1 MCESDEDY
9 FVESFQKLFHSIDSE
24 FSSRRIC
31 NLSSFIKISQ
41 LDPQWEYIKDY
52 HNGTQHPAIS
62 DSIIRKLYHSIWIFK
77 KKLSR
82 RFIKHLI
89 ILSFENNYHLPRGAR
104 TRKDECLKSIE
115 NPILLSR
122 IFISSGM
129 GGIL

>member
-1 MCESDEDY
+1 MIFPFRNIRRSITGGESDEDY

-24 FSSRRIC
+24 FSSRQIC

-77 KKLSR
+77 KKYLEDLS
-82 RFIKHLI
+82 
-89 ILSFENNYHLPRGAR
+89 
-104 TRKDECLKSIE
+104 SI
-115 NPILLSR
+115 
-122 IFISSGM
+122 
-129 GGIL
+129 